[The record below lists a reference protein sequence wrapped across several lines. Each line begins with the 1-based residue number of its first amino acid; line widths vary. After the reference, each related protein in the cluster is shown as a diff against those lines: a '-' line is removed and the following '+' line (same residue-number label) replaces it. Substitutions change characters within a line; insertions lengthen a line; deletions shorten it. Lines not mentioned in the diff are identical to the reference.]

1 MNLPA
6 VFESHFGLNLG
17 SQIPDDCLFVLG
29 LGLDVRPEP
38 GKLIFPDL
46 NDDIHEG
53 NELEM
58 QFSNT

>member
-29 LGLDVRPEP
+29 LTRGWTVFAEFPEVMSFLYAKET
-38 GKLIFPDL
+38 GDRL
-46 NDDIHEG
+46 G
-53 NELEM
+53 
-58 QFSNT
+58 SS